1 MKNLIVALLAVF
13 TLMTSLLSPVPALA
27 LSSPDISFETPH
39 SLPMVF
45 MTKKVDA
52 KAKNVEGRM
61 QSASGDLTGT
71 SGDKIKGAAK
81 QVQGLAKNTAPQLT
95 HSTPG
100 GANQERWGWM
110 PLFRGIPLT
119 ALAFHQLSIQTLNK
133 RSIAMRREN
142 QIWLT
147 GVIVAVIG
155 FGSSVVINQRG

>member
-27 LSSPDISFETPH
+27 LSSPGTSLGSPH

-61 QSASGDLTGT
+61 QSAPGDLTGT

-142 QIWLT
+142 LIWLT